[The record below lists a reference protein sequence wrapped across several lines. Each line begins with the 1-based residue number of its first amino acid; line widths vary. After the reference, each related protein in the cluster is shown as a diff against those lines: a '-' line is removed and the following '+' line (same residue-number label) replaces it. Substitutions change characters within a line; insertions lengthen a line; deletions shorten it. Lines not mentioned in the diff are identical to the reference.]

1 MAVVRLRITV
11 KTLLLHPAAPV
22 ILAVDKLKNMSR
34 VELKPE
40 TGPTKSVRILLAIF
54 ATGLTAGF
62 ALAVSLD
69 PDPRGFGTHQQLGLP
84 ACQFRQYLNVSCPHC
99 GMTTGFAHI
108 VRGQLGAAWDSNP
121 AALPLAVL
129 CAAFIPWFGLM
140 AIRGRWLLT
149 DEPFRWILNAAIGY
163 VSLAVLI
170 WLLRIAF

>member
-1 MAVVRLRITV
+1 
-11 KTLLLHPAAPV
+11 LLHFAGPV
-22 ILAVDKLKNMSR
+22 ILAVDELKNMNR
-34 VELKPE
+34 EEFQPE

-54 ATGLTAGF
+54 AVGLTAGF
-62 ALAVSLD
+62 ALAAALD

-84 ACQFRQYLNVSCPHC
+84 ACQFRQYVGLSCPHC
-99 GMTTGFAHI
+99 GMTTGFSHI
-108 VRGQLGAAWDSNP
+108 VRGQFGAAWDSNP

-140 AIRGRWLLT
+140 AVRGRWLLT
-149 DEPFRWILNAAIGY
+149 DEPFRWILNSAIGY